1 MSKYLT
7 TNEILIIK
15 DWRTDWEWQPRKA
28 DPNALRCSFCKS
40 VMRED
45 WQVVGEQGT
54 LVSYI
59 CPNSC
64 MRENRFLEKAVKCM
78 NLPQRLNITHD

>member
-7 TNEILIIK
+7 TNEILKIK
-15 DWRTDWEWQPRKA
+15 DWRTDREWQPRKA
-28 DPNALRCSFCKS
+28 DPNALRCSVCKS

-45 WQVVGEQGT
+45 WRVAVKDGT
-54 LVSYI
+54 LVAYV

-64 MRENRFLEKAVKCM
+64 MRIMNRIDLAKA
-78 NLPQRLNITHD
+78 